1 MSSSARSLRQMTHNL
16 THPPPRSHL
25 PELLDEPG
33 HDPAELAANFRDI
46 RRVNQ
51 LLGGTA
57 LILRHLPRLLAAVPD
72 RQRPVTVLDLATGC
86 ADIPLAIAR
95 WADRARQPLTIIAS
109 DASPTV
115 LDLARS
121 AVAGCPNIELAEY
134 DARAVPLP
142 DHSVDIVLCSLSLH
156 HFTPEDAVRVLRE
169 MRRLGRTGFILNDLR
184 RGWPGYI
191 AAWLAAHATTRNRL
205 TRHDAPLS
213 VRRAFTPDELAD
225 LLRQAGVHD
234 ATITTHPWFR
244 MAAVRVAAP
253 TNATTPPI
261 GTAPAN
267 TSSTSMSPDGASQHE
282 TPSTG
287 APDA

>member
-1 MSSSARSLRQMTHNL
+1 MSPSARTVRQMAHNL
-16 THPPPRSHL
+16 TYPPPRSHL
-25 PELLDEPG
+25 PELLDAPG

-46 RRVNQ
+46 RRVNH

-72 RQRPVTVLDLATGC
+72 QPRPVTLLDLATGC
-86 ADIPLAIAR
+86 ADIPLAVAH
-95 WADRARQPLTIIAS
+95 WADRANQPVTIIAS
-109 DASPTV
+109 DASPDV
-115 LDLARS
+115 LDLARR

-156 HFTPEDAVRVLRE
+156 HFSPDDAVRVLRE
-169 MRRLGRTGFILNDLR
+169 MHRLGRTGFILNDLR
-184 RGWPGYI
+184 RGWPGYA

-213 VRRAFTPDELAD
+213 VRRAFTPPELAH
-225 LLRQAGVHD
+225 LLRQAGVND

-244 MAAVRVAAP
+244 MAAVRVAGAP
-253 TNATTPPI
+253 SA
-261 GTAPAN
+261 
-267 TSSTSMSPDGASQHE
+267 
-282 TPSTG
+282 G